1 MSKTCLNKLSGNI
14 LVDCTLPIHGIK
26 DIYLI
31 YTGDVSM
38 TLSADT
44 SSVVGINFSEGA
56 KSYRVEGYKQ
66 NIQVTTSMINTD
78 ASARLDVSI
87 QFKASLS
94 ALTTRRISTGTF
106 YVLVVTNAVDNR
118 VLWGLQSPLQ
128 CTNIDYDS
136 NANGGL
142 ATYSLSAPEGS
153 VGNYPLVV
161 GQSVSDSIISKSV

>member
-1 MSKTCLNKLSGNI
+1 MSKTCLNKLPGNI
-14 LVDCTLPIHGIK
+14 RVDCTLPIHGIK

-31 YTGDVSM
+31 YVEDVTM
-38 TLSADT
+38 TLSGDT
-44 SSVVGINFSEGA
+44 SSVVGINFRDGTRT
-56 KSYRVEGYKQ
+56 YRVEGYKQ

-78 ASARLDVSI
+78 ASARLDVSV

-94 ALTTRRISTGTF
+94 ALTTRRISTGKF
-106 YVLVVTNAVDNR
+106 YVLVVTNTVGNS

-153 VGNYPLVV
+153 VGNYPLLAS
-161 GQSVSDSIISKSV
+161 QPVSDSIISKSV